1 MGVWIT
7 LRQNNEKSYFRDNL
21 LGMISRTQDL
31 DGNRLIL
38 ASGYFSE
45 YEKQEYSICGDNLKK
60 ALETNPKICEI
71 DIIGAKG
78 SIKSFNRFC
87 EKIRNLGRERFIPIR
102 LPKNNWHAK
111 IAMIL
116 KPVKEGSRN
125 DRKRGTIPVCAI
137 VGSSNLTRPAF
148 GIDPRPQNVHSD
160 VKFNYE
166 CDVLIFSNDYFS
178 NSLNNEYLTK
188 IFPDIG
194 ERREGSI
201 YFPEID
207 NTFSLSE
214 STQLMALF
222 NLIKNSSK
230 ECKEKL

>member
-1 MGVWIT
+1 MGIWIT

-31 DGNRLIL
+31 NGNRLIL

-45 YEKQEYSICGDNLKK
+45 YENQAYSICGDNLKQ
-60 ALETNPKICEI
+60 ALENNSKICEI

-87 EKIRNLGRERFIPIR
+87 EKIRSLGRERVIPIQ

-116 KPVKEGSRN
+116 KPTKEG
-125 DRKRGTIPVCAI
+125 KRGTIPVCAI

-148 GIDPRPQNVHSD
+148 GITPRPQNVNSD

-178 NSLNNEYLTK
+178 DFSNNEHFTK
-188 IFPDIG
+188 IFPEIEEHRG
-194 ERREGSI
+194 GSI
-201 YFPEID
+201 YFPKID
-207 NTFSLSE
+207 QTFALSE
-214 STQLMALF
+214 SEQLMALF
-222 NLIKNSSK
+222 NLIKNCSK
-230 ECKEKL
+230 ECEEKL